1 MYRFYVEKSEL
12 RDGEV
17 SLTGEDNNHIRNV
30 LRMQPGQEITVCD
43 GEGTDYIC
51 RLKELNRERVA
62 AELLCAKPSQ
72 TELPVQLVL
81 YQGLP
86 KKDKMEL
93 IIQKAVELGASRI
106 VPVMTKRTVVRL
118 EDEKKEGR
126 KRERWQSIA
135 RAAAMQSMRGII
147 PQVSPVL
154 SFSGALR
161 EAAELDG
168 AMIPYECAQ
177 GIEET
182 RRIISGLAEKR
193 PHSVGIFIGPEG
205 GFAEEE
211 IAQAA
216 AAGVRPVTLGRRIL
230 RTETAGL
237 AVLSI
242 LMLAF
247 EEDGPEENLPGKED
261 IRDGSIGDDGSIFG

>member
-1 MYRFYVEKSEL
+1 MYRFYVEKSEIQS
-12 RDGEV
+12 GEV
-17 SLTGEDNNHIRNV
+17 RLTGEDHNHIRNV

-43 GEGTDYIC
+43 GEGTDYLC
-51 RLKELNRERVA
+51 RLKALDREQVT
-62 AELLCAKPSQ
+62 AELLSGKPSQ

-106 VPVMTKRTVVRL
+106 VPVMTKRTVIRL
-118 EDEKKEGR
+118 EDEKKEAR

-147 PQVSPVL
+147 PQVSPVIP
-154 SFSGALR
+154 FSGALR
-161 EAAELDG
+161 EASGLGSAV
-168 AMIPYECAQ
+168 IPYECAR

-182 RRIISGLAEKR
+182 RRFIAGLAEKR
-193 PHSVGIFIGPEG
+193 AGSVGIFIGPEG
-205 GFAEEE
+205 GFAPEE
-211 IAQAA
+211 ITAAA
-216 AAGVRPVTLGRRIL
+216 AAGVCPITLGRRIL

-237 AVLSI
+237 AALSI

-247 EEDGPEENLPGKED
+247 EEDGAEGEAAGN
-261 IRDGSIGDDGSIFG
+261 